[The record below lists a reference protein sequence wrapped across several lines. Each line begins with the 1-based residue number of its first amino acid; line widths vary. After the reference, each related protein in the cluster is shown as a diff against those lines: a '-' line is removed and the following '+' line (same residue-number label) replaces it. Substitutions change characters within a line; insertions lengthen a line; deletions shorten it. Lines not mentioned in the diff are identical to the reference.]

1 MDSVVVPVVFLSLVL
16 FVLLFALAR
25 RYWPR
30 QSEKKIYS
38 IAFKMPDNECAPT
51 TEARPQ
57 LLSLSGA
64 EDELHFEIDD

>member
-16 FVLLFALAR
+16 FLLLFALAR

-30 QSEKKIYS
+30 SEKKIYS

-51 TEARPQ
+51 MEARPQ

-64 EDELHFEIDD
+64 EDELHFEIEDD

>member
-1 MDSVVVPVVFLSLVL
+1 MDSVVVPVVFLSLAL
-16 FVLLFALAR
+16 FVLLALAR

-30 QSEKKIYS
+30 RNEKKVYS

-64 EDELHFEIDD
+64 EDELHFEIEDD